1 MVIYKITNQLNGKIY
16 VGQTKYPIEK
26 RFLQHSKADSPL
38 GQAIRQCGIQ
48 NFTIEVIERCQS
60 QEQLNEREIFWI
72 NALNSTQPYGY
83 NVRDGGGGY
92 ERQIKVSRKT
102 DDCSAFHEKLKY
114 LREHQELSQREIC
127 KRLNLPTSTYCRYES
142 GETQPNLII
151 LKLIANFFDVT
162 VDYLLDNQ
170 VFTDNELVDLKNF
183 LENGNYT
190 VYGKFPSDRER
201 QKLLAMLE
209 ILFRD

>member
-1 MVIYKITNQLNGKIY
+1 MELSIINPINRILAFLSITITHR
-16 VGQTKYPIEK
+16 VMI
-26 RFLQHSKADSPL
+26 
-38 GQAIRQCGIQ
+38 
-48 NFTIEVIERCQS
+48 V
-60 QEQLNEREIFWI
+60 
-72 NALNSTQPYGY
+72 
-83 NVRDGGGGY
+83 
-92 ERQIKVSRKT
+92 
-102 DDCSAFHEKLKY
+102 FHEKLKY
-114 LREHQELSQREIC
+114 LREHQELSQKDLC
-127 KRLNLPTSTYCRYES
+127 NRLGLPTSTYNRYES